1 MDLNDEKLIELI
13 KPYQEKI
20 KILQEEISQK
30 ELEIAQLKFKLYQ
43 YNNNNKNN
51 QQVNNSK
58 NQMINSNLNDNNYL
72 AINMKFENGQKV
84 SVQCKSN
91 DKLEVPIQHFLNLTV
106 IKKEDYDFL
115 IMKKGKKIKLN
126 STVKE
131 NGLIDKDYYILV
143 KKKSNDKNQKNES
156 SSEDDDELN
165 YNNKILGTP
174 INIIFKTN
182 SGITCVV
189 QSGKENTFK
198 DLAIKYSQRIG
209 ESPSFIKKN
218 TVFIYNN
225 QKIKF
230 NNDRTLEQLGL
241 NEKSS
246 VFVVY
251 QSKLC

>member
-1 MDLNDEKLIELI
+1 M
-13 KPYQEKI
+13 
-20 KILQEEISQK
+20 
-30 ELEIAQLKFKLYQ
+30 
-43 YNNNNKNN
+43 KN
-51 QQVNNSK
+51 
-58 NQMINSNLNDNNYL
+58 
-72 AINMKFENGQKV
+72 
-84 SVQCKSN
+84 
-91 DKLEVPIQHFLNLTV
+91 
-106 IKKEDYDFL
+106 
-115 IMKKGKKIKLN
+115 GKKIKLN

-143 KKKSNDKNQKNES
+143 KKKSNDKNQENES

-182 SGITCVV
+182 RGITCVV

-209 ESPSFIKKN
+209 ESPSVINKN

>member
-20 KILQEEISQK
+20 KKLQEEISQK

-43 YNNNNKNN
+43 YNNNKNN

-58 NQMINSNLNDNNYL
+58 NQMINSILNDDNYL
-72 AINMKFENGQKV
+72 AINMKFENGPKV

-143 KKKSNDKNQKNES
+143 KKKSNDENQENES
-156 SSEDDDELN
+156 SNEDDDELN
-165 YNNKILGTP
+165 YNNKIFGTP

-182 SGITCVV
+182 HGITFVV

-198 DLAIKYSQRIG
+198 DLAIKYSQSIG
-209 ESPSFIKKN
+209 ESPSVIKKN
-218 TVFIYNN
+218 TIFVYNN

-230 NNDRTLEQLGL
+230 NNDRTLEQIGIKEAKVVL
-241 NEKSS
+241 
-246 VFVVY
+246 VFY
-251 QSKLC
+251 K